1 MIANDCFL
9 IMDILRLESCE
20 VVDQVHQVRL
30 DAIEDRYSTLF
41 DTHTC
46 MVFDVYVVIV

>member
-30 DAIEDRYSTLF
+30 DAIEDRYPTLF
-41 DTHTC
+41 DPNI
-46 MVFDVYVVIV
+46 FNAYVVIV